1 MTDVRATG
9 VGSIRVREDVEM
21 AEVEEDN
28 LKLMGAP
35 KVESNRQQLYIA
47 SFGVNKTFLNYYTI
61 Q

>member
-9 VGSIRVREDVEM
+9 VGYIRVREDVEM
-21 AEVEEDN
+21 AEVEDN

-35 KVESNRQQLYIA
+35 KVESNRQRLYIA